1 MLNPLD
7 AVRYRRRPQTVE
19 EEAERFCREM
29 ARREAKNFY
38 WGFISLPYD
47 QRIAIYA
54 LYDFA
59 RQVDDE
65 VDGAP
70 APELIPQRLAEQRE
84 RVHACCA
91 APRDENVSDPVMHV
105 LARAVER
112 YEIPE
117 AELQELIDGVER
129 DCTCTRYESW
139 DELRDYCNL
148 VASVVGRMCVRIF
161 GFTDPLAL
169 QRADELGL
177 ALQLTN
183 ILRDVRE
190 DAEMGRIYLPQED
203 LRRFGISDETLLR
216 GEPADGWNALIA
228 FETQRAQK
236 LFKSGYQVMR
246 YIPRRA
252 GACVQTMAGIY
263 EGILRKI
270 ERDPELP
277 LRERAAL
284 SRSEKLRVVL
294 GSWLRPA

>member
-1 MLNPLD
+1 MLKPLD
-7 AVRYRRRPQTVE
+7 AVRYMRRPQSVE
-19 EEAERFCREM
+19 QQAERFCREM

-38 WGFISLPYD
+38 WGFISLPHD
-47 QRIAIYA
+47 QRMAIYA

-70 APELIPQRLAEQRE
+70 RADLIPQRLAEQRE
-84 RVHACCA
+84 RVRRCMLGEY
-91 APRDENVSDPVMHV
+91 DDPVMQV
-105 LARAVER
+105 LSKAVKR
-112 YEIPE
+112 YAIPE
-117 AELQELIDGVER
+117 SELQELIDGVER
-129 DCTCTRYESW
+129 DCTQTRYATW
-139 DELRDYCNL
+139 NELSGYCRL

-161 GFTDPLAL
+161 GFTDDAAL
-169 QRADELGL
+169 LRADELGL

-190 DAEMGRIYLPQED
+190 DAEMGRIYLPH
-203 LRRFGISDETLLR
+203 DELLR
-216 GEPADGWNALIA
+216 YGIAEDAMLRVQPGDGWDALVA
-228 FETQRAQK
+228 LEVQRARE
-236 LFKSGYQVMR
+236 LFKTGYEVLR

-263 EGILRKI
+263 ERLLDKI
-270 ERDPELP
+270 DEDPQLP

-284 SRSEKLRVVL
+284 SKREKLQVVL